1 MSAIEANLPT
11 YPSIGDSIRGIT
23 RAQGSN
29 PEPPRI
35 ITLAANTPTRVYD
48 TTAAFDATV
57 NGKAVKMPPDIKYV
71 SKLLIHNL
79 GIVGVRVGINT
90 DVDDSGTGYHD
101 IIAGGNAANDG
112 LGTQIDFSKDQ
123 PLFISLWASA
133 QTDIA
138 VIVSYPY
145 DVRK

>member
-29 PEPPRI
+29 PEPRRI

-57 NGKAVKMPPDIKYV
+57 NGKAVKMPADIKYV

-101 IIAGGNAANDG
+101 IIAGGNVANDG
-112 LGTQIDFSKDQ
+112 L
-123 PLFISLWASA
+123 
-133 QTDIA
+133 
-138 VIVSYPY
+138 
-145 DVRK
+145 